1 MTPKADRRNPAMDII
16 RLFALFSV
24 ISVHFFYN
32 NGFYQTPV
40 NGMRMYLMV
49 IIRNF
54 FMICVPMF
62 LLLSG
67 YLMGNKRPEKGYF
80 LGLGKTLLTYV
91 LAALLCMLYRVT
103 DHGTTY
109 TLWEAIVAVTD
120 FSGAQYSWYVEMYI
134 GLYLLIPFL
143 NILYDGLEN
152 RQQKHWLLGVFL
164 FLSSVPSVVNIFRF
178 ADPGWFREPTR
189 SAVYNHL
196 LPDWWTNIYPITYY
210 FLGRYLRE
218 FPLKL
223 SPWKHILSILL
234 LTLATGIFN
243 IYRSYDVS
251 FVWGVWQGWYAL
263 PNLMLAVLVFGLLA
277 RMDCSRIGPEM
288 RKLLKAASG
297 WVFGAYLVSW
307 IFDQMAYPRLIA
319 AVPDMSRRLEYY
331 FVIVPWVFACSLA
344 MSAGLERI
352 ARPLR
357 KCFHTASDFLKV
369 R

>member
-1 MTPKADRRNPAMDII
+1 MDIT

-40 NGMRMYLMV
+40 YGIRMYLMV

-54 FMICVPMF
+54 FMICVPLF

-67 YLMGNKRPEKGYF
+67 YLMGGKRPEKGYF

-91 LAALLCMLYRVT
+91 LAALVCMLYRVVYQ
-103 DHGTTY
+103 GTSY
-109 TLWEAIVAVTD
+109 TLIQAIVAITD
-120 FSGAQYSWYVEMYI
+120 FSGAQYSWYVEMYM

-143 NILYDGLEN
+143 NILYDGLESK
-152 RQQKHWLLGVFL
+152 QQKQWLLIVFL
-164 FLSSVPSVVNIFRF
+164 LLSSAPSVINIFRF
-178 ADPGWFREPTR
+178 ADPGWFAEPSR
-189 SAVYNHL
+189 SAVYHRL
-196 LPDWWTNIYPITYY
+196 VPDWWTDIYPITYY
-210 FLGRYLRE
+210 FLGRYLRD

-223 SPWKHILSILL
+223 SRWMHIFSILL

-243 IYRSYDVS
+243 IYRSFDVN

-263 PNLMLAVLVFGLLA
+263 PNLALAVLVFDLLA
-277 RMDCSRIGPEM
+277 RINCSRMKPGI
-288 RKLLKAASG
+288 RKLLKTASG

-307 IFDQMAYPRLIA
+307 IFDQTAYPQLIS
-319 AVPDMSRRLEYY
+319 AVPEMPMRLKYY
-331 FVIVPWVFACSLA
+331 FLIVPWVYACSLVL
-344 MSAGLERI
+344 SGVLDWI
-352 ARPLR
+352 SRPIR
-357 KCFHTASDFLKV
+357 EIFRSTSDFLKV